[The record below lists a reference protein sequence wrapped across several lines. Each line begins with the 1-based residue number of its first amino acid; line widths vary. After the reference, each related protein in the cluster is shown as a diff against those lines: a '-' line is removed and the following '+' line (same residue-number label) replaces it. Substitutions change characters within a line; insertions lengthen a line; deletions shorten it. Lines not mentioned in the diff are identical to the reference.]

1 MLKKNQIA
9 IVIVALMLITA
20 GYLNYTT
27 NEADILT
34 SGNTLDMAAIGDAT
48 LVDSKEVVE
57 ENTIENNA
65 NVEENKTENDY
76 FVLSKLDRD
85 KMYSQ
90 MLETYQKLIES
101 SNISQEQKAISQQE
115 ISNINNTKNAI
126 RICENLIKNK
136 GFEDLVIFVNDSTV
150 DVVVKGNN
158 LPAEK
163 IAQIQNIITREL
175 KVDAS
180 NIHISTIN

>member
-27 NEADILT
+27 NEEDILT

-126 RICENLIKNK
+126 MICENLITAK
-136 GFEDLVIFVNDSTV
+136 GFDDVVIFVNLDSISVIV
-150 DVVVKGNN
+150 DADE
-158 LPAEK
+158 LSQTQ
-163 IAQIQNIITREL
+163 IAQLQNIISREM
-175 KVDAS
+175 KS
-180 NIHISTIN
+180 EIENIHIMTK